1 MPSLSPNPGGRIDPQ
16 DIIGRDD
23 LIAQIWETLEGRSIQ
38 ATAERRIGKT
48 CVIQKMEAEPR
59 PGWRPLLMQLE
70 GCHSADDF
78 VADLEHRLDEAITGW
93 QKLVHL
99 VVKTFRQA
107 PSFEVAGVFKKGEHE
122 LDGWKQRLAK
132 LLVKLSSV
140 SASERLVF
148 IWDEFPSMLE
158 NIRKRD
164 AREAMEILDILRHLR
179 SIEGMPRQVLCGSI
193 GLHHVLG
200 KLKADGYTGAPVNDI
215 ETVEVP
221 PLDRAWATELALR
234 LLSGEREVSDQNRK
248 VLKDTAEMIADV
260 CGGFPFYIH
269 HLALQM
275 TRRAT
280 SIEPGFVIEIMKQQM
295 TDPHDPW
302 HLRHY
307 LERIDWYYGDDAA
320 AVLVML
326 GDLAAT
332 SEPLPWD
339 WFLKNL
345 SARMAPKFPSVPEQ
359 KAWLLDLL
367 RRLEMDHYVTRLE
380 EGYVFKHRLIKTWWA
395 SARGLSD
402 D

>member
-1 MPSLSPNPGGRIDPQ
+1 MSDISPNPGGRIDPQ
-16 DIIGRDD
+16 DVIGRDQ
-23 LIAQIWETLEGRSIQ
+23 LIAQIWETLAGRSLQ

-48 CVIQKMEAEPR
+48 CLIQKMEAEPR
-59 PGWRPLLMQLE
+59 SGWRPLLMQLE

-78 VADLEHRLDEAITGW
+78 VADMEHRLDEAMTGW

-99 VVKTFRQA
+99 VVKTFRHA
-107 PSFEVAGVFKKGEHE
+107 PSFEVAGVFKKGEQE

-140 SASERLVF
+140 SAPERLVF

-158 NIRKRD
+158 NIRQRN
-164 AREAMEILDILRHLR
+164 ALEAMELLDILRHLR

-200 KLKADGYTGAPVNDI
+200 KLKTDGYTGAPINDI
-215 ETVEVP
+215 ESVEVP
-221 PLDRAWATELALR
+221 PLDRQWATELALR
-234 LLSGEREVSDQNRK
+234 LLSGERAVSDHNRS

-260 CGGFPFYIH
+260 CGGFPYYVH
-269 HLALQM
+269 HVALQM
-275 TRRAT
+275 KRRAT
-280 SIEPGFVIEIMKQQM
+280 SIEPGFVIEIMRQQM
-295 TDPHDPW
+295 TAPHDPW
-302 HLRHY
+302 QLRHY
-307 LERIDWYYGDDAA
+307 LERVDSYYGDDATA
-320 AVLVML
+320 ARFML
-326 GDLAAT
+326 DDLAAT

-339 WFLKNL
+339 WFLKSL

-367 RRLEMDHYVTRLE
+367 RRLELDHYVTRLE
-380 EGYVFKHRLIKTWWA
+380 DGYVFKHRLIKTWWA

-402 D
+402 G